1 MRGKPHLVL
10 LDLLLPG
17 TGGIEL
23 MESIPE
29 LADRPVT
36 FISGC
41 GRDETIA
48 RALEIG
54 AADYIVKPFS
64 PTELTA
70 RVRAALRRQAGP
82 EPFVLRDLAIHHAQ
96 RRVTVAGRRAEL
108 TATEYELLR
117 VLALNAGR
125 VVTYVRCYARCGVDP
140 RAATPTGC
148 ARS

>member
-48 RALEIG
+48 RAL
-54 AADYIVKPFS
+54 
-64 PTELTA
+64 
-70 RVRAALRRQAGP
+70 
-82 EPFVLRDLAIHHAQ
+82 
-96 RRVTVAGRRAEL
+96 
-108 TATEYELLR
+108 
-117 VLALNAGR
+117 
-125 VVTYVRCYARCGVDP
+125 
-140 RAATPTGC
+140 
-148 ARS
+148 